1 MMNYTAEIQRF
12 NADKRISQ
20 LHSKYE
26 VGAFLNC
33 LSVSRREMSHSKFLA
48 ELFKEE
54 SFHGTGTLPLQ
65 LLMEAILDRAIKQD
79 TRLIECPDKKVMFP
93 SFKSAIMARNLSLSD
108 IEVTTEECFSDK
120 DGNSGGVDILV
131 TCRVK
136 PLMRE
141 NGEPVEFIN
150 IIIEN
155 KIYAQENDKQTEK
168 YYKHFNAFLKNK
180 DAGRVDTSVRKGG
193 PRALYNLYVYLTPA
207 APSEMEGL
215 KEPLSKCKECV
226 QICYQD
232 ILDRVLIPL
241 LEQESLSPRGRF
253 FIEEY
258 QRSLGVSYDNVEKYT
273 PLLGSA
279 FLNVNTIIMAISKKE
294 SDELC
299 QLWNDYEDL
308 FKAAINE
315 KNRQDDDDCD
325 GDNSSNTNK
334 RVLYEYKGQ
343 PFTMGRLVEAVILD
357 HLPEYSTDNM
367 NQLFKDV
374 VNCGIVTKK
383 PKSSYFER
391 IKEIQTKDVC
401 SICVFKKWT
410 ERGQFQFSDFCN
422 KVKELGWYEVKEYKE
437 EQISPEDS
445 LKLVEFYTKH
455 EKLLTTAME
464 VIRREHKDGIGSD
477 ARALLKRTKSHRN
490 RSTYCVTL
498 HANNQTLRNLSWGRL
513 VLTVL
518 QDYASEE
525 SSTIDNLI
533 KTFALPKNVL
543 RIYEKDIP
551 SGYFDKDVDM
561 ISLADDSRCLVKKG
575 WKIKDLQT
583 FIEAA
588 KGVQYRIEE
597 EIKEVAAISI

>member
-108 IEVTTEECFSDK
+108 IEVTAEKCFSDN
-120 DGNSGGVDILV
+120 DGNSGQVDILV

-141 NGEPVEFIN
+141 NGKPVEFIN

-155 KIYAQENDKQTEK
+155 KIDVTEYDRHTEK
-168 YYKHFNAFLKNK
+168 CYKHFNAFLKNK
-180 DAGRVDTSVRKGG
+180 GAGRVDTSVRKGG
-193 PRALYNLYVYLTPA
+193 SRALYNLYVYLTPA

-215 KEPLSKCKECV
+215 KEPLSKCKEYV

-258 QRSLGVSYDNVEKYT
+258 QRSLGVSYDNVEISTVGGT
-273 PLLGSA
+273 PK
-279 FLNVNTIIMAISKKE
+279 LNVNTIIMAISKKE
-294 SDELC
+294 SDELY
-299 QLWNDYEDL
+299 QLWSDYEDL

-315 KNRQDDDDCD
+315 KNWQDDDDCD
-325 GDNSSNTNK
+325 GDNSSNTNR
-334 RVLYEYKGQ
+334 RVRYEYKGQ

-374 VNCGIVTKK
+374 VNCGIVTTN
-383 PKSSYFER
+383 PKSSYFEE

-401 SICVFKKWT
+401 NICVFKKWT

-543 RIYEKDIP
+543 RIYKKDIS

-583 FIEAA
+583 FIDAA

>member
-1 MMNYTAEIQRF
+1 MNYVAEIQRF
-12 NADKRISQ
+12 NSDKRVSQ

-33 LSVSRREMSHSKFLA
+33 LSVSRREVSHSKFLA
-48 ELFKEE
+48 ELFKED
-54 SFHGTGTLPLQ
+54 SFHGMGTLPLQ

-120 DGNSGGVDILV
+120 DGNSGRVDILV

-141 NGEPVEFIN
+141 DGKPVEFIN

-155 KIYAQENDKQTEK
+155 KIYAKESDKQTEK
-168 YYKHFNAFLKNK
+168 YYKHFNAFLKNNG
-180 DAGRVDTSVRKGG
+180 AGRVDTSVRKGG

-215 KEPLSKCKECV
+215 KEPLSKCKEFV

-232 ILDRVLIPL
+232 IMDRVLTPL

-258 QRSLGVSYDNVEKYT
+258 QRSLGVSYDNVEIYT
-273 PLLGSA
+273 QEGGGTQKT
-279 FLNVNTIIMAISKKE
+279 NVNTIIMAISKKE

-299 QLWNDYEDL
+299 QLWSDYEDL

-334 RVLYEYKGQ
+334 RVRYEYKGQ

-357 HLPEYSTDNM
+357 HLPEYSTDKM

-374 VNCGIVTKK
+374 VNCGIVTTN

-391 IKEIQTKDVC
+391 IEEIKTKDLC
-401 SICVFKKWT
+401 RICVFKQWT
-410 ERGQFQFSDFCN
+410 ESGQYQFSDFCN

-477 ARALLKRTKSHRN
+477 VDALLKRTKSHRN
-490 RSTYCVTL
+490 RSTIV
-498 HANNQTLRNLSWGRL
+498 
-513 VLTVL
+513 
-518 QDYASEE
+518 
-525 SSTIDNLI
+525 
-533 KTFALPKNVL
+533 
-543 RIYEKDIP
+543 
-551 SGYFDKDVDM
+551 
-561 ISLADDSRCLVKKG
+561 
-575 WKIKDLQT
+575 
-583 FIEAA
+583 
-588 KGVQYRIEE
+588 
-597 EIKEVAAISI
+597 

>member
-65 LLMEAILDRAIKQD
+65 LLMEVILDRAIKQE
-79 TRLIECPDKKVMFP
+79 TKQIEYPRKNVIFP
-93 SFKSAIMARNLSLSD
+93 SFKSAIMERNLSLSD
-108 IEVTTEECFSDK
+108 IEVTAEKCFSDN
-120 DGNSGGVDILV
+120 DGNSGQVDILV

-141 NGEPVEFIN
+141 NGKPVEFIN

-155 KIYAQENDKQTEK
+155 KIDVTEYDRHTEK
-168 YYKHFNAFLKNK
+168 CYKHFNAFLKNK
-180 DAGRVDTSVRKGG
+180 GAGRVDTSVRKGG
-193 PRALYNLYVYLTPA
+193 SRALYNLYVYLTPA

-215 KEPLSKCKECV
+215 KEPLSKCKEYV

-258 QRSLGVSYDNVEKYT
+258 QRSLGVSYDNVEISTVGGT
-273 PLLGSA
+273 PK
-279 FLNVNTIIMAISKKE
+279 LNVNTIIMAISKKE
-294 SDELC
+294 SDELY
-299 QLWNDYEDL
+299 QLWSDYEDL

-315 KNRQDDDDCD
+315 KNWQDDDDCD
-325 GDNSSNTNK
+325 GDNSSNTNR
-334 RVLYEYKGQ
+334 RVRYEYKGQ

-391 IKEIQTKDVC
+391 IEEINTKDIC
-401 SICVFKKWT
+401 RICVFKKWT

-543 RIYEKDIP
+543 RIYKKDIS

-583 FIEAA
+583 FIDAA

>member
-26 VGAFLNC
+26 KGAFLNC

-48 ELFKEE
+48 ELFKED
-54 SFHGTGTLPLQ
+54 SFHGIGTLPLQ

-120 DGNSGGVDILV
+120 DGNSGRVDILV

-141 NGEPVEFIN
+141 NGKPVEFIN

-155 KIYAQENDKQTEK
+155 KIDAKESDKQTEK
-168 YYKHFNAFLKNK
+168 YYQHFNAFLKNNG
-180 DAGRVDTSVRKGG
+180 AGRVDTSARKGG

-207 APSEMEGL
+207 SPSEIEEL
-215 KEPLSKCKECV
+215 TEPSCTCKECV

-232 ILDRVLIPL
+232 IMDRVLTPL

-258 QRSLGVSYDNVEKYT
+258 QRSLGVSYDNVEIYT
-273 PLLGSA
+273 QEGGGA
-279 FLNVNTIIMAISKKE
+279 QKRNVNTIIMAISKKE
-294 SDELC
+294 SDELY
-299 QLWNDYEDL
+299 QLWSDYEDL

-334 RVLYEYKGQ
+334 RVRYEYKGQ

-357 HLPEYSTDNM
+357 HLPEYSTDEM

-374 VNCGIVTKK
+374 VNCGIVTKN

-391 IKEIQTKDVC
+391 IEEIKTKDVC
-401 SICVFKKWT
+401 SICVFKQWT
-410 ERGQFQFSDFCN
+410 ESGQYQFSDFCN

-445 LKLVEFYTKH
+445 LMLVDFCTKH

-477 ARALLKRTKSHRN
+477 VEALIKRTKSHRN

-561 ISLADDSRCLVKKG
+561 LSLADDSRCLVKKG
-575 WKIKDLQT
+575 WTIKDLQT

-597 EIKEVAAISI
+597 E

>member
-1 MMNYTAEIQRF
+1 MNYTEKIQSF

-65 LLMEAILDRAIKQD
+65 LLMEVILDRAIKQE
-79 TRLIECPDKKVMFP
+79 TKQIEYPRKNVIFP

-108 IEVTTEECFSDK
+108 IEVTTEESFSDK
-120 DGNSGGVDILV
+120 DGNSGRVDILI

-136 PLMRE
+136 PLMRD
-141 NGEPVEFIN
+141 NGKPVEFIN

-155 KIYAQENDKQTEK
+155 KIYAQESDKQTEK

-180 DAGRVDTSVRKGG
+180 GAGRVDTSTRKGG

-207 APSEMEGL
+207 SPSEIEGL
-215 KEPLSKCKECV
+215 KEPLCKCKECV

-232 ILDRVLIPL
+232 ILDKVLVPL

-258 QRSLGVSYDNVEKYT
+258 QRSLGVSYDNVEIYT
-273 PLLGSA
+273 QEGCECKKMK
-279 FLNVNTIIMAISKKE
+279 VDTIIMAISKKE
-294 SDELC
+294 SDELY
-299 QLWNDYEDL
+299 QLWNDYEEL

-315 KNRQDDDDCD
+315 KNRQDDDDNED
-325 GDNSSNTNK
+325 ERGKASK
-334 RVLYEYKGQ
+334 RIYYEYNGQ
-343 PFTMGRLVEAVILD
+343 PFTMSRLVEAIILD
-357 HLPEYSTDNM
+357 HLPEYSIEEM
-367 NQLFKDV
+367 NLLFKDV
-374 VNCGIVTKK
+374 VNCGIISKK
-383 PKSSYFER
+383 TKSSYFER
-391 IKEIQTKDVC
+391 IEEIKTKDVC
-401 SICVFKKWT
+401 SICVFKQWT
-410 ERGQFQFSDFCN
+410 ESGQYKFSDFCN
-422 KVKELGWYEVKEYKE
+422 KVRELKWYDVKEYKE
-437 EQISPEDS
+437 AQISQEDS
-445 LKLVEFYTKH
+445 LMLVEFYTKH

-464 VIRREHKDGIGSD
+464 VIRREHKDRIGSD
-477 ARALLKRTKSHRN
+477 IEALMKRTKSRRN

-498 HANNQTLRNLSWGRL
+498 HANNQTQRHLSWGRL

-518 QDYASEE
+518 QDYVSEE
-525 SSTIDNLI
+525 PSTIENLT
-533 KTFALPKNVL
+533 KTFALNNNVL
-543 RIYEKDIP
+543 RKYDKDIP
-551 SGYFDKDVDM
+551 SGYFDREVDM
-561 ISLADDSRCLVKKG
+561 LSLADDSRYLVKKG
-575 WKIKDLQT
+575 WKIEELQT

-588 KGVQYRIEE
+588 KGVHYHIE
-597 EIKEVAAISI
+597 KELSEC

>member
-65 LLMEAILDRAIKQD
+65 LLMEVILDRAIKQE
-79 TRLIECPDKKVMFP
+79 TKQIEYPRKNVIFP
-93 SFKSAIMARNLSLSD
+93 SFKSAIMERNLSLSD
-108 IEVTTEECFSDK
+108 IEVTAEKCFSDN
-120 DGNSGGVDILV
+120 DGNSGQVDILV

-141 NGEPVEFIN
+141 NGKPVEFIN

-155 KIYAQENDKQTEK
+155 KIDVTEYDRHTEK
-168 YYKHFNAFLKNK
+168 CYKHFNAFLKNK
-180 DAGRVDTSVRKGG
+180 GAGRVDTSVRKGG
-193 PRALYNLYVYLTPA
+193 SRALYNLYVYLTPA

-215 KEPLSKCKECV
+215 KEPLSKCKEYV

-258 QRSLGVSYDNVEKYT
+258 QRSLGVSYDNVEISTVGGT
-273 PLLGSA
+273 PK
-279 FLNVNTIIMAISKKE
+279 LNVNTIIMAISKKE
-294 SDELC
+294 SDELY
-299 QLWNDYEDL
+299 QLRSDYEDL

-315 KNRQDDDDCD
+315 KNWQDDDDCD
-325 GDNSSNTNK
+325 GDNSSNTNR
-334 RVLYEYKGQ
+334 RVRYEYKGQ

-374 VNCGIVTKK
+374 VNCGIVTTN
-383 PKSSYFER
+383 PKSSYFEE

-543 RIYEKDIP
+543 RIYKKDIS

-583 FIEAA
+583 FIDAA

>member
-1 MMNYTAEIQRF
+1 MMNYTAEIQRL

-26 VGAFLNC
+26 KGTFLNC
-33 LSVSRREMSHSKFLA
+33 LSVSRREVSHSKFLA
-48 ELFKEE
+48 ELFKED

-120 DGNSGGVDILV
+120 DGNSGRVDILV

-141 NGEPVEFIN
+141 NGKPVEFIN

-155 KIYAQENDKQTEK
+155 KIYAKESDKQTEK
-168 YYKHFNAFLKNK
+168 YYKHFNAFLKNNG
-180 DAGRVDTSVRKGG
+180 AGRVDTSVRKGG

-215 KEPLSKCKECV
+215 KEPLSKCKEFV

-232 ILDRVLIPL
+232 IMDRVLIPL

-258 QRSLGVSYDNVEKYT
+258 QRSLGVSYDNVEIYT
-273 PLLGSA
+273 QEGGGA
-279 FLNVNTIIMAISKKE
+279 QKTNVNTIIMAISKKE
-294 SDELC
+294 SDELY
-299 QLWNDYEDL
+299 QLWSDYEDL

-334 RVLYEYKGQ
+334 RVRYEYKGQ

-357 HLPEYSTDNM
+357 HLPEYSTDKM

-374 VNCGIVTKK
+374 VNCGIVTTN

-391 IKEIQTKDVC
+391 IEEIKTKDLC
-401 SICVFKKWT
+401 RICVFKQWT
-410 ERGQFQFSDFCN
+410 ESRQYQFSDFCN

-445 LKLVEFYTKH
+445 LMLVEFFTKH

-464 VIRREHKDGIGSD
+464 IIRREHKDGIGSD
-477 ARALLKRTKSHRN
+477 VEALIKRIKSHRN
-490 RSTYCVTL
+490 RSTYSVTL

-518 QDYASEE
+518 QDYTSEVP
-525 SSTIDNLI
+525 STIDNLNN
-533 KTFALPKNVL
+533 TFKLPKNAL
-543 RIYEKDIP
+543 KTFGKDIP
-551 SGYFDKDVDM
+551 SYYFVKDEEM
-561 ISLADDSRCLVKKG
+561 LSLADGSKCLVKNG
-575 WKIKDLQT
+575 WEIKDLQT

-597 EIKEVAAISI
+597 E

>member
-1 MMNYTAEIQRF
+1 MNYITEIQRF
-12 NADKRISQ
+12 NSDKRVSL

-26 VGAFLNC
+26 VGTFLNC

-48 ELFKEE
+48 ELLKED

-65 LLMEAILDRAIKQD
+65 LLMETILYRAIKQD
-79 TRLIECPDKKVMFP
+79 TRLIECPDKQVMFP
-93 SFKSAIMARNLSLSD
+93 SFKSAILARNLSLSD
-108 IEVTTEECFSDK
+108 IEVTTEESFSDK
-120 DGNSGGVDILV
+120 DGNSGRVDILV

-141 NGEPVEFIN
+141 NGKPVEFIN

-155 KIYAQENDKQTEK
+155 KIAAQENDRQTEK

-180 DAGRVDTSVRKGG
+180 GAGRVDTSVRKGG
-193 PRALYNLYVYLTPA
+193 PRALYNLYVYLTPD
-207 APSEMEGL
+207 APSEIEGL
-215 KEPLSKCKECV
+215 KVPLSKCKECV

-258 QRSLGVSYDNVEKYT
+258 QRSLGVSYENVEIYT
-273 PLLGSA
+273 QEGGA
-279 FLNVNTIIMAISKKE
+279 QKRKVNTIIMAISKKE

-299 QLWNDYEDL
+299 QLWSDYEVL

-334 RVLYEYKGQ
+334 RVRYEYKGQ

-357 HLPEYSTDNM
+357 HLPEYSTDDM

-374 VNCGIVTKK
+374 VNCGIVTKN
-383 PKSSYFER
+383 PKTSYFER
-391 IKEIQTKDVC
+391 IEEILTKDLC
-401 SICVFKKWT
+401 RICVFKQWT
-410 ERGQFQFSDFCN
+410 ESGPYQFSDFCK
-422 KVKELGWYEVKEYKE
+422 KVEELGWYEVKECKE

-445 LKLVEFYTKH
+445 LMLVEFFTKH

-464 VIRREHKDGIGSD
+464 IIRREHKDVIGSD
-477 ARALLKRTKSHRN
+477 VEALIKRTKSHRN

-518 QDYASEE
+518 QDYTSEE

-561 ISLADDSRCLVKKG
+561 LSLADDSRCLVKKG
-575 WKIKDLQT
+575 WTIEDLQT

-597 EIKEVAAISI
+597 E

>member
-26 VGAFLNC
+26 KGAFLNC

-48 ELFKEE
+48 ELFKED
-54 SFHGTGTLPLQ
+54 SFHGIGTLPLQ
-65 LLMEAILDRAIKQD
+65 LLMETILDRAIKQD
-79 TRLIECPDKKVMFP
+79 TRFIECPDKKVMFP

-108 IEVTTEECFSDK
+108 IEVTTEECVSDK
-120 DGNSGGVDILV
+120 DGNNGRVDILV

-141 NGEPVEFIN
+141 NGKPVEFIN

-155 KIYAQENDKQTEK
+155 KIYAQEDDRQTEK

-180 DAGRVDTSVRKGG
+180 G
-193 PRALYNLYVYLTPA
+193 ALYNLYVYLTPA

-258 QRSLGVSYDNVEKYT
+258 QRSLGVSYDNVEIYT
-273 PLLGSA
+273 QEGGA
-279 FLNVNTIIMAISKKE
+279 QKRKVNTVIMAISKKE

-299 QLWNDYEDL
+299 QLWSDYEDL

-325 GDNSSNTNK
+325 DDNSSNTNK
-334 RVLYEYKGQ
+334 RVRYEYKGQ

-374 VNCGIVTKK
+374 VNCGIVTKN
-383 PKSSYFER
+383 PQSSYFAR
-391 IKEIQTKDVC
+391 IEEIKTKDVC
-401 SICVFKKWT
+401 SICVFKQWT
-410 ERGQFQFSDFCN
+410 KNGPYQFSDFCN

-445 LKLVEFYTKH
+445 LMLVDFCTKH

-477 ARALLKRTKSHRN
+477 VEALIKRTKSHRN

-561 ISLADDSRCLVKKG
+561 LSLADDSRCLVKKG
-575 WKIKDLQT
+575 WTIKDLQT

-597 EIKEVAAISI
+597 E

>member
-1 MMNYTAEIQRF
+1 MNYVAEIQRF
-12 NADKRISQ
+12 NSDKRVSQ

-33 LSVSRREMSHSKFLA
+33 LSVSRREVSHSKFLA
-48 ELFKEE
+48 ELFKED
-54 SFHGTGTLPLQ
+54 SFHGMGTLPLQ

-120 DGNSGGVDILV
+120 DGNSGRVDILV

-141 NGEPVEFIN
+141 DGKPVEFIN

-155 KIYAQENDKQTEK
+155 KIYAKESDKQTEK
-168 YYKHFNAFLKNK
+168 YYKHFNAFLKNNG
-180 DAGRVDTSVRKGG
+180 AGRVDTSVRKGG

-215 KEPLSKCKECV
+215 KEPLSKCKEFV

-232 ILDRVLIPL
+232 IMDRVLTPL

-258 QRSLGVSYDNVEKYT
+258 QRSLGVSYDNVEIYT
-273 PLLGSA
+273 QEGGGTQKT
-279 FLNVNTIIMAISKKE
+279 NVNTIIMAISKKE
-294 SDELC
+294 SDELY
-299 QLWNDYEDL
+299 QLWSDYEDL

-334 RVLYEYKGQ
+334 RVRYEYKGQ

-383 PKSSYFER
+383 KQSSYFER
-391 IKEIQTKDVC
+391 IEEIKTKDVC
-401 SICVFKKWT
+401 SICVFKQWT
-410 ERGQFQFSDFCN
+410 KNGQYQFSDFCN

-477 ARALLKRTKSHRN
+477 VDALIKRTKSHRN

-551 SGYFDKDVDM
+551 SGYFDKDVEM
-561 ISLADDSRCLVKKG
+561 LSLADGSKCLVKNG
-575 WKIKDLQT
+575 WEIKDLQT

-597 EIKEVAAISI
+597 E

>member
-65 LLMEAILDRAIKQD
+65 LLMEVILDRAIKQE
-79 TRLIECPDKKVMFP
+79 TKQIEYPRKNVIFP

-108 IEVTTEECFSDK
+108 IEVTTEESFSDK
-120 DGNSGGVDILV
+120 DGNSGRVDILI

-136 PLMRE
+136 PLMRD
-141 NGEPVEFIN
+141 NGKPVEFIN

-155 KIYAQENDKQTEK
+155 KIYAQESDKHTEK

-180 DAGRVDTSVRKGG
+180 GAGRVDTSVRKGG
-193 PRALYNLYVYLTPA
+193 SRALYNLYVYLTPA
-207 APSEMEGL
+207 SPSEIEGL
-215 KEPLSKCKECV
+215 KEPLSKCKEYV

-258 QRSLGVSYDNVEKYT
+258 QRSLGVSYDNVETSTVGGT
-273 PLLGSA
+273 PK
-279 FLNVNTIIMAISKKE
+279 LNVNTIIMAISKKE
-294 SDELC
+294 SDELY
-299 QLWNDYEDL
+299 QLWSDYEDL

-315 KNRQDDDDCD
+315 KNWQDDDDCD

-334 RVLYEYKGQ
+334 RVRYEYKGQ

-374 VNCGIVTKK
+374 VNCGIVTTN

-410 ERGQFQFSDFCN
+410 ERGQYQFSDFCN

-445 LKLVEFYTKH
+445 LKLVEFCTKH

-543 RIYEKDIP
+543 RIYKKDIS

-583 FIEAA
+583 FIDAA

-597 EIKEVAAISI
+597 EIKEVAAINI

>member
-65 LLMEAILDRAIKQD
+65 LLMEVILDRAIKQE
-79 TRLIECPDKKVMFP
+79 TKQIEYPRKNVIFP
-93 SFKSAIMARNLSLSD
+93 SFKSAIMERNLSLSD
-108 IEVTTEECFSDK
+108 IEVTAEKCFSDN
-120 DGNSGGVDILV
+120 DGNSGQVDILV

-141 NGEPVEFIN
+141 NGKPVEFIN

-155 KIYAQENDKQTEK
+155 KIDVTEYDRHTEK
-168 YYKHFNAFLKNK
+168 CYKHFNAFLKNK
-180 DAGRVDTSVRKGG
+180 GAGRVDTSVRKGG
-193 PRALYNLYVYLTPA
+193 SRALYNLYVYLTPA

-215 KEPLSKCKECV
+215 KEPLSKCKEYV

-258 QRSLGVSYDNVEKYT
+258 QRSLGVSYDNVEISTVGGT
-273 PLLGSA
+273 PK
-279 FLNVNTIIMAISKKE
+279 LNVNTIIMAISKKE
-294 SDELC
+294 SDELY
-299 QLWNDYEDL
+299 QLWSDYEDL

-315 KNRQDDDDCD
+315 KNWQDDDDCD
-325 GDNSSNTNK
+325 GVNSRNTNK
-334 RVLYEYKGQ
+334 RVRYEYKGQ

-374 VNCGIVTKK
+374 VNCGIVTTN
-383 PKSSYFER
+383 PKSSYFEE

-543 RIYEKDIP
+543 RIYKKDIS

-583 FIEAA
+583 FIDAA

>member
-1 MMNYTAEIQRF
+1 MNYVAEIQKF
-12 NADKRISQ
+12 NSDKRISQ

-26 VGAFLNC
+26 KGAFLNC

-48 ELFKEE
+48 ELFKED

-120 DGNSGGVDILV
+120 DGNSGRVDILV

-141 NGEPVEFIN
+141 NSKPVEFIN

-155 KIYAQENDKQTEK
+155 KIDATEYDWQTEK
-168 YYKHFNAFLKNK
+168 CYKHFNAFLKNK
-180 DAGRVDTSVRKGG
+180 GAGRVDTSVRKGG

-207 APSEMEGL
+207 SPSEIEEL
-215 KEPLSKCKECV
+215 TEPSCTCKECV

-258 QRSLGVSYDNVEKYT
+258 QRSLGVSYDNVEIYT
-273 PLLGSA
+273 QEGGGA
-279 FLNVNTIIMAISKKE
+279 QKRNVNTIIMAISKKE

-299 QLWNDYEDL
+299 QLWSDYEDL

-334 RVLYEYKGQ
+334 RVRYEYKGQ

-374 VNCGIVTKK
+374 VNCGIVTKN

-391 IKEIQTKDVC
+391 IEEIKTKDVC
-401 SICVFKKWT
+401 SICVFKQWT
-410 ERGQFQFSDFCN
+410 ESGQYQFSDFCN

-437 EQISPEDS
+437 EQISQEDS
-445 LKLVEFYTKH
+445 LMLVELFTKH
-455 EKLLTTAME
+455 EKLLITAME
-464 VIRREHKDGIGSD
+464 VIQREHKDGIGSD
-477 ARALLKRTKSHRN
+477 IEALIKRTKNHRN
-490 RSTYCVTL
+490 RSTYSVTL
-498 HANNQTLRNLSWGRL
+498 HANNQTQRNLSWGRL

-533 KTFALPKNVL
+533 KTFELPDNALKT
-543 RIYEKDIP
+543 YGKDIP
-551 SGYFDKDVDM
+551 SYYFVKDEEM
-561 ISLADDSRCLVKKG
+561 LSLADGSKCLVKNG
-575 WKIKDLQT
+575 WISTELKA

-588 KGVQYRIEE
+588 QRVHYHIVAYR
-597 EIKEVAAISI
+597 KE

>member
-26 VGAFLNC
+26 KGAFLNC

-48 ELFKEE
+48 ELFKED
-54 SFHGTGTLPLQ
+54 SFHGIGTLPLQ

-108 IEVTTEECFSDK
+108 IEVTTEECFSDR
-120 DGNSGGVDILV
+120 DGNNGRVDILV

-141 NGEPVEFIN
+141 NGKPVEFIN

-155 KIYAQENDKQTEK
+155 KIDVTEYDRHTEK
-168 YYKHFNAFLKNK
+168 CYKHFNAFLKNK
-180 DAGRVDTSVRKGG
+180 G
-193 PRALYNLYVYLTPA
+193 ALYNLYVYLTPA

-258 QRSLGVSYDNVEKYT
+258 QRSLGVSYDNVEISTHEGGAQKR
-273 PLLGSA
+273 
-279 FLNVNTIIMAISKKE
+279 NVNTIIMAISKKE

-299 QLWNDYEDL
+299 QLWSDYEDL

-315 KNRQDDDDCD
+315 KNRQDDDDSD

-334 RVLYEYKGQ
+334 RVRYEYKGQ

-374 VNCGIVTKK
+374 VNCGIVTTN

-391 IKEIQTKDVC
+391 IEEIQTKDVC
-401 SICVFKKWT
+401 SICVFKQWT
-410 ERGQFQFSDFCN
+410 ESRPYQFSDFCN

-477 ARALLKRTKSHRN
+477 VEALIKRTKSHRN

-543 RIYEKDIP
+543 RIYKKDIS

-575 WKIKDLQT
+575 WTIKDLQT

-588 KGVQYRIEE
+588 KGVQYRIE
-597 EIKEVAAISI
+597 KE